1 MIISSK
7 SLSYMKINYILFG
20 ILFLFST
27 LACAR
32 FDLPRI
38 QEDKLNLPEIIIPTP
53 TLPLIID
60 EKDNNKTD
68 EKDIN
73 KTENNDIDKANQD
86 TNINTQPIP
95 KLDDLYIDSL
105 FGFSVK
111 FPSNWQVDS
120 TKSVPS
126 IAEIK
131 LTPNDTIGD
140 IYLVYTDGN
149 SSNKDIVDQ
158 FITPIKQQNNFT
170 TLSELNSRLNNGIEA
185 FQMEYQWE
193 DTNTVKKGFVQ
204 SVTDK
209 IKNYIIIFE
218 ADSSIYENNLPSI
231 LLLAD
236 SFQPLEPQPYDIP
249 RYESLVLHID
259 SGPVSLDPA
268 FATGSKSIQYI
279 QQIFSGLTGFD
290 KDGYL
295 QPDIADTWSIS
306 DDGETYTFTIKDNA
320 KYHSGRNVASIDI
333 KYSWERALKS
343 QNNKNV
349 LNYLGDIV
357 GATEFSSGKINNL
370 EGFNI
375 IDDQKFEIK
384 LVSPTPY
391 FISKLSH
398 SHTFLVD
405 LNQLARY
412 SENNRAW
419 EENPIGTGP
428 FVMGDWIPGV
438 IMYLYP
444 YPDYHLNKPE
454 IDSLIFRLYG
464 GKPALMYQSGEI
476 DATTLYSD
484 EVIDIYNSNLIY
496 GGSPIKERNLI
507 KSTEMSTYYIGFNTQ
522 SIPFDDINVR
532 KAFVES
538 SNVQNIVNNYFDS
551 VHQNAYG
558 LIPPQMPDFNSN
570 LNQDD
575 YKYDPESALNHLSN
589 SKYYL
594 DKTLPDIFYSTPG
607 YTGPNTLIS
616 EIIDSWIKNLDVNIT
631 TNVIP
636 PDQYYYSF
644 DDLAYD
650 IYDYGWIADYPDP
663 HNFLYSLFHSKA
675 GSNISKYNN
684 YDYDLLIELATAETN
699 QEKRVQYYINAE
711 DKLINDAVLIPLY
724 HGNTF
729 ALIKDHVSDVNF
741 TPYGMLDLRDVK
753 ISNFSTVS
761 YR

>member
-1 MIISSK
+1 
-7 SLSYMKINYILFG
+7 MKISYILF
-20 ILFLFST
+20 IIVFLLTT
-27 LACAR
+27 LACSR

-38 QEDKLNLPEIIIPTP
+38 QDKSIPSEIITLTPTP
-53 TLPLIID
+53 TATLIPND
-60 EKDNNKTD
+60 ENKNNGSDEDNVSNPKDTDSNIVSGNNHLK
-68 EKDIN
+68 EKFV
-73 KTENNDIDKANQD
+73 
-86 TNINTQPIP
+86 PV
-95 KLDDLYIDSL
+95 LDDLYIDNL
-105 FGFSVK
+105 FGFSIK
-111 FPSNWQVDS
+111 YPSNWIVDS
-120 TKSVPS
+120 TKTVPS

-131 LTPNDTIGD
+131 LTPDNVIGD
-140 IYLVYTDGN
+140 IYLLYTDGN
-149 SSNKDIVDQ
+149 LSNVDIVDQ
-158 FITPIKQQNNFT
+158 FISPIKQQPDFT
-170 TLSELNSRLNNGIEA
+170 ILSETNLTLANDNEA
-185 FQMEYQWE
+185 YQIQYQWK
-193 DTNTVKKGFVQ
+193 DTNSIKNGFVQ

-218 ADSSIYENNLPSI
+218 IDSLIYENNLPTI
-231 LLLAD
+231 RLLAN
-236 SFQPLEPQPYDIP
+236 SFQSLEPQPYDIP

-268 FATGSKSIQYI
+268 FATGAKSIQYI

-295 QPDIADTWSIS
+295 QPDIADTWLIS
-306 DDGETYTFTIKDNA
+306 DDAQTYTFTIKDNA
-320 KYHSGRNVASIDI
+320 TYHSGRKVTSIDI
-333 KYSWERALKS
+333 QYSWERALKS
-343 QNNKNV
+343 QNKKNV
-349 LNYLGDIV
+349 LNYLGDIL
-357 GATEFSSGKINNL
+357 GAREFSSGDIDNL

-375 IDDQKFEIK
+375 IDDSKFEIK

-405 LNQLARY
+405 SEQLIRY

-419 EENPIGTGP
+419 EAKPIGTGP
-428 FVMGDWIPGV
+428 FVMGDWLPGV

-476 DATTLYSD
+476 DATTLFSD
-484 EVIDIYNSNLIY
+484 EVIDIYNSDLIF
-496 GGSPIKERNLI
+496 GGSPVKEQNLI

-532 KAFVES
+532 KAFAQS
-538 SNVQNIVNNYFDS
+538 SNVETIVSNYFES

-570 LNQDD
+570 LDNND
-575 YKYDPESALNHLSN
+575 YIYDPESALNYLSN
-589 SKYYL
+589 SNYYL
-594 DKTLPDIFYSTPG
+594 DKTLPDIFYNTPG
-607 YTGPNTLIS
+607 YSGPNALIS
-616 EIIDSWIKNLDVNIT
+616 EIINSWIDNLGVNIT

-636 PDQYYYSF
+636 PDQYYYSI
-644 DDLAYD
+644 DKVSYD

-675 GSNISKYNN
+675 GSNVSKYNN
-684 YDYDLLIELATAETN
+684 PDYDSLIDLATMETN
-699 QEKRVQYYINAE
+699 EDKRIQYYIDAE
-711 DKLINDAVLIPLY
+711 EKLINDVVLIPLY
-724 HGNTF
+724 HGSTF
-729 ALIKDHVSDVNF
+729 ALIKDHVSDINF

-761 YR
+761 HR

>member
-1 MIISSK
+1 
-7 SLSYMKINYILFG
+7 MKISYILF
-20 ILFLFST
+20 IIAFLLTT
-27 LACAR
+27 LACSR

-38 QEDKLNLPEIIIPTP
+38 QDKSIPPEIITLTPTP
-53 TLPLIID
+53 TATLIPND
-60 EKDNNKTD
+60 ESKNNGSAEDNVSNPKDTD
-68 EKDIN
+68 SNIVSG
-73 KTENNDIDKANQD
+73 NNDLKEKFV
-86 TNINTQPIP
+86 PV
-95 KLDDLYIDSL
+95 LDDLYIDNL
-105 FGFSVK
+105 FGFSIK
-111 FPSNWQVDS
+111 YPSNWIVDS

-131 LTPNDTIGD
+131 LTPDNIIGD
-140 IYLVYTDGN
+140 IYLLYTDGN
-149 SSNKDIVDQ
+149 LSNVDIVDQ
-158 FITPIKQQNNFT
+158 FISPIKQQPEFT
-170 TLSELNSRLNNGIEA
+170 ILSETNLTLANDNQAYQI
-185 FQMEYQWE
+185 QYQWK
-193 DTNTVKKGFVQ
+193 DTNSLKNGFVQ

-218 ADSSIYENNLPSI
+218 IDSLIYENNLPTI
-231 LLLAD
+231 RLLAN
-236 SFQPLEPQPYDIP
+236 SFQSLEPQPYDIP

-268 FATGSKSIQYI
+268 FATGAKSIQYI

-295 QPDIADTWSIS
+295 QPDIADTWLIS
-306 DDGETYTFTIKDNA
+306 DDAQTYTFTIKDNA
-320 KYHSGRNVASIDI
+320 TYHSGRKVTSIDI
-333 KYSWERALKS
+333 QYSWERALKS
-343 QNNKNV
+343 QNKKNV
-349 LNYLGDIV
+349 LNYLGDIL
-357 GATEFSSGKINNL
+357 GAREFSSGDIDNL

-375 IDDQKFEIK
+375 IDDSKFEIK

-405 LNQLARY
+405 SEQLIRY

-419 EENPIGTGP
+419 EAKPIGTGP
-428 FVMGDWIPGV
+428 FVMGDWLPGV

-476 DATTLYSD
+476 DATTLFSD
-484 EVIDIYNSNLIY
+484 EVIDIYNSDLIF
-496 GGSPIKERNLI
+496 GGSPVKEQNLI

-532 KAFVES
+532 KAFAQS
-538 SNVQNIVNNYFDS
+538 SNVETIVSNYFES

-570 LNQDD
+570 LDNND
-575 YKYDPESALNHLSN
+575 YIYDPESALNYLSN
-589 SKYYL
+589 SDYYL
-594 DKTLPDIFYSTPG
+594 DKTLPDIFYNTPG
-607 YTGPNTLIS
+607 YSGPNALIS
-616 EIIDSWIKNLDVNIT
+616 EIINSWIDNLGVNIT

-636 PDQYYYSF
+636 PDQYYYSI
-644 DDLAYD
+644 DKVSYD

-675 GSNISKYNN
+675 GSNVSKYNN
-684 YDYDLLIELATAETN
+684 PDYDSLIDLATMETN
-699 QEKRVQYYINAE
+699 EDKRIQYYIDAE
-711 DKLINDAVLIPLY
+711 EKLINDAVLIPLY
-724 HGNTF
+724 HGSTF
-729 ALIKDHVSDVNF
+729 ALIKDHVSDINF

>member
-1 MIISSK
+1 
-7 SLSYMKINYILFG
+7 MKISYILF
-20 ILFLFST
+20 IIAFLLTT
-27 LACAR
+27 LACSR

-38 QEDKLNLPEIIIPTP
+38 QDKSIPPEIITLTPTP
-53 TLPLIID
+53 TATLIPND
-60 EKDNNKTD
+60 ESKNNGSAEDNVSNSKDTD
-68 EKDIN
+68 PNIVSG
-73 KTENNDIDKANQD
+73 NNDLKEKFV
-86 TNINTQPIP
+86 PV
-95 KLDDLYIDSL
+95 LDDLYIDNL
-105 FGFSVK
+105 FGFSIK
-111 FPSNWQVDS
+111 YPSNWIVDS

-131 LTPNDTIGD
+131 LTPDNIIGD
-140 IYLVYTDGN
+140 IYLLYTDGN
-149 SSNKDIVDQ
+149 LSNVDIVDQ
-158 FITPIKQQNNFT
+158 FISPIKQQPEFT
-170 TLSELNSRLNNGIEA
+170 ILSETNLTLANDNQAYQI
-185 FQMEYQWE
+185 QYQWK
-193 DTNTVKKGFVQ
+193 DTNSLKNGFVQ

-218 ADSSIYENNLPSI
+218 IDSLIYENNLPTI
-231 LLLAD
+231 RLLAN
-236 SFQPLEPQPYDIP
+236 SFQTLEPQPYDIP

-268 FATGSKSIQYI
+268 FATGAKSIQYI

-295 QPDIADTWSIS
+295 QPDIADTWLIS
-306 DDGETYTFTIKDNA
+306 DDAQTYTFTIKDNA
-320 KYHSGRNVASIDI
+320 TYHSGRKVTSIDI
-333 KYSWERALKS
+333 QYSWERALKS
-343 QNNKNV
+343 QNKKNV
-349 LNYLGDIV
+349 LNYLGDIL
-357 GATEFSSGKINNL
+357 GAKEFSSGDIDNL

-375 IDDQKFEIK
+375 IDDSKFEIK

-405 LNQLARY
+405 SEQLIRY

-419 EENPIGTGP
+419 EAKPIGTGP
-428 FVMGDWIPGV
+428 FVMGDWLPGV

-476 DATTLYSD
+476 DATTLFSD
-484 EVIDIYNSNLIY
+484 EVIDIYNSDLIF
-496 GGSPIKERNLI
+496 GGSPVKEQNLI

-532 KAFVES
+532 KAFAQS
-538 SNVQNIVNNYFDS
+538 SNVETIVSNYFES

-570 LNQDD
+570 LDNND
-575 YKYDPESALNHLSN
+575 YIYDPESALNYLSN
-589 SKYYL
+589 SDYYL
-594 DKTLPDIFYSTPG
+594 DKTLPDIFYNTPG
-607 YTGPNTLIS
+607 YSGPNALIS
-616 EIIDSWIKNLDVNIT
+616 EIINSWIDNLGVNIT

-636 PDQYYYSF
+636 PDQYYYSI
-644 DDLAYD
+644 DKVSYD

-675 GSNISKYNN
+675 GSNVSKYNN
-684 YDYDLLIELATAETN
+684 PDYDSLIDLATMETN
-699 QEKRVQYYINAE
+699 EDKRIQYYIDAE
-711 DKLINDAVLIPLY
+711 EKLINDAVLIPLY
-724 HGNTF
+724 HGSTF
-729 ALIKDHVSDVNF
+729 ALIKDHVSDINF

>member
-1 MIISSK
+1 
-7 SLSYMKINYILFG
+7 MKISYILF
-20 ILFLFST
+20 IIAFLLTT
-27 LACAR
+27 LACSR

-38 QEDKLNLPEIIIPTP
+38 QDKSNPPEIITLTPTP
-53 TLPLIID
+53 TATLIPND
-60 EKDNNKTD
+60 ENKNNGSDEDNVSNPKDTD
-68 EKDIN
+68 SNIVSG
-73 KTENNDIDKANQD
+73 NNDLKEKFV
-86 TNINTQPIP
+86 PV
-95 KLDDLYIDSL
+95 LDDLYIDNL
-105 FGFSVK
+105 FGFSIK
-111 FPSNWQVDS
+111 YPSNWIVDS
-120 TKSVPS
+120 TKTVPS

-131 LTPNDTIGD
+131 LTPDNVIGD
-140 IYLVYTDGN
+140 IYLLYTDGN
-149 SSNKDIVDQ
+149 LSNVDIVDQ
-158 FITPIKQQNNFT
+158 FISPIKQQPEFT
-170 TLSELNSRLNNGIEA
+170 ILSETNLTLANDNQAYQI
-185 FQMEYQWE
+185 QYQWK
-193 DTNTVKKGFVQ
+193 DTNSLKNGFVQ

-218 ADSSIYENNLPSI
+218 IDSLIYDNNLPTI
-231 LLLAD
+231 RLLAN
-236 SFQPLEPQPYDIP
+236 SFQSLEPQPYDIP

-268 FATGSKSIQYI
+268 FATGAKSIQYI

-295 QPDIADTWSIS
+295 QPDIADTWLIS
-306 DDGETYTFTIKDNA
+306 DDAQTYTFTIKDNA
-320 KYHSGRNVASIDI
+320 TYHSGRKVTSIDI
-333 KYSWERALKS
+333 QYSWERALKS
-343 QNNKNV
+343 QNKKNV
-349 LNYLGDIV
+349 LNYLGDIL
-357 GATEFSSGKINNL
+357 GAREFSSGDIDNL

-375 IDDQKFEIK
+375 IDDSKFEIK

-405 LNQLARY
+405 SEQLIRY

-419 EENPIGTGP
+419 EAKPIGTGP
-428 FVMGDWIPGV
+428 FVMGDWLPGV

-476 DATTLYSD
+476 DATTLFSD
-484 EVIDIYNSNLIY
+484 EVIDIYNSDLIF
-496 GGSPIKERNLI
+496 GGSPVKEQNLI

-532 KAFVES
+532 KAFAQS
-538 SNVQNIVNNYFDS
+538 SNVETIVSNYFES

-570 LNQDD
+570 LDNND
-575 YKYDPESALNHLSN
+575 YIYDPESALNYLSN
-589 SKYYL
+589 SDYYL
-594 DKTLPDIFYSTPG
+594 DKTLPDIFYNTPG
-607 YTGPNTLIS
+607 YSGPNALIS
-616 EIIDSWIKNLDVNIT
+616 EIINSWIDNLGVNIT

-636 PDQYYYSF
+636 PDQYYYSI
-644 DDLAYD
+644 DKVSYD

-675 GSNISKYNN
+675 GSNVSKYNN
-684 YDYDLLIELATAETN
+684 PDYDSLIDLATMETN
-699 QEKRVQYYINAE
+699 EDKRIQYYIDAE
-711 DKLINDAVLIPLY
+711 EKLINDVVLIPLY
-724 HGNTF
+724 HGSTF
-729 ALIKDHVSDVNF
+729 ALIKDHVSDINF
-741 TPYGMLDLRDVK
+741 TPYGMLDLRNVK

>member
-1 MIISSK
+1 
-7 SLSYMKINYILFG
+7 MKISYILF
-20 ILFLFST
+20 IIAFLLTT
-27 LACAR
+27 LACSR

-38 QEDKLNLPEIIIPTP
+38 QDKSIPSEIITLTPTP
-53 TLPLIID
+53 TATLIPND
-60 EKDNNKTD
+60 ENKNNGSAEDNVSNPKDTD
-68 EKDIN
+68 SNIVSG
-73 KTENNDIDKANQD
+73 NNDLKEKFV
-86 TNINTQPIP
+86 PV
-95 KLDDLYIDSL
+95 LDDLYIDNL
-105 FGFSVK
+105 FGFSIK
-111 FPSNWQVDS
+111 YPSNWIVDS

-131 LTPNDTIGD
+131 LTPDDIIGD
-140 IYLVYTDGN
+140 IYLLYTDGN
-149 SSNKDIVDQ
+149 LSNVDIVDQ
-158 FITPIKQQNNFT
+158 FISPIKQQPDFT
-170 TLSELNSRLNNGIEA
+170 ILSETNLTLANDNEA
-185 FQMEYQWE
+185 YQIQYQWK
-193 DTNTVKKGFVQ
+193 DTNSLKNGFVQ

-218 ADSSIYENNLPSI
+218 IDSLIYENNLPTI
-231 LLLAD
+231 RLLAN
-236 SFQPLEPQPYDIP
+236 SFQTLEPQPYDIP

-268 FATGSKSIQYI
+268 FATGAKSIQYI

-295 QPDIADTWSIS
+295 QPDIADTWLIS
-306 DDGETYTFTIKDNA
+306 DDAQTYTFTIKDNA
-320 KYHSGRNVASIDI
+320 TYHSGRKVTSIDI
-333 KYSWERALKS
+333 QYSWERALKS
-343 QNNKNV
+343 QNKKNV
-349 LNYLGDIV
+349 LNYLGDIL
-357 GATEFSSGKINNL
+357 GAREFSSGDTDNL

-375 IDDQKFEIK
+375 IDDSKFEIK

-405 LNQLARY
+405 SEQFARY

-419 EENPIGTGP
+419 EANPIGTGP
-428 FVMGDWIPGV
+428 FVMGDWLPGV

-476 DATTLYSD
+476 DATTLFSD
-484 EVIDIYNSNLIY
+484 EVIDIYNSDLIF
-496 GGSPIKERNLI
+496 GGSPVKEQNLI

-532 KAFVES
+532 KAFAQS
-538 SNVQNIVNNYFDS
+538 SNVETIVSNYFES

-570 LNQDD
+570 LDNND
-575 YKYDPESALNHLSN
+575 YIYDPESALNYLSN
-589 SKYYL
+589 SNYYL
-594 DKTLPDIFYSTPG
+594 DKTLPDIFYNTPG
-607 YTGPNTLIS
+607 YSGPNALIS
-616 EIIDSWIKNLDVNIT
+616 EIINSWIDNLGVNIT

-636 PDQYYYSF
+636 PDQYYYSI
-644 DDLAYD
+644 DKVSYD

-675 GSNISKYNN
+675 GSNVSKYNN
-684 YDYDLLIELATAETN
+684 SDYDSLIDLATMETN
-699 QEKRVQYYINAE
+699 EDKRIQYYIDAE
-711 DKLINDAVLIPLY
+711 EKLINDAVLIPLY
-724 HGNTF
+724 HGSTF
-729 ALIKDHVSDVNF
+729 ALIKDHVSDINF

-761 YR
+761 HR

>member
-1 MIISSK
+1 
-7 SLSYMKINYILFG
+7 MKISYILF
-20 ILFLFST
+20 IIAFLLTT
-27 LACAR
+27 LACSR

-38 QEDKLNLPEIIIPTP
+38 QDKSIPPEIITLTPTP
-53 TLPLIID
+53 TATLIPND
-60 EKDNNKTD
+60 ESKNNGSAEDNVSNPKDTD
-68 EKDIN
+68 SNIVSG
-73 KTENNDIDKANQD
+73 NNDLKEKFV
-86 TNINTQPIP
+86 PV
-95 KLDDLYIDSL
+95 LDDLYIDNL
-105 FGFSVK
+105 FGFSIK
-111 FPSNWQVDS
+111 YPSNWIVDS

-131 LTPNDTIGD
+131 LTPDNIIGD
-140 IYLVYTDGN
+140 IYLLYTDGN
-149 SSNKDIVDQ
+149 LSNVDIVDQ
-158 FITPIKQQNNFT
+158 FISPIKQQPEFT
-170 TLSELNSRLNNGIEA
+170 ILSETNLTLANDNQAYQI
-185 FQMEYQWE
+185 QYQWK
-193 DTNTVKKGFVQ
+193 DTNSLKNGFVQ

-218 ADSSIYENNLPSI
+218 IDSLIYENNLPTI
-231 LLLAD
+231 RLLAN
-236 SFQPLEPQPYDIP
+236 SFQSLEPQPYDIP

-268 FATGSKSIQYI
+268 FATGAKSIQYI

-295 QPDIADTWSIS
+295 QPDIADTWLIS
-306 DDGETYTFTIKDNA
+306 DDAQTYTFTIKDNA
-320 KYHSGRNVASIDI
+320 TYHSGRKVTSIDI
-333 KYSWERALKS
+333 QYSWERALKS
-343 QNNKNV
+343 QNKKNV
-349 LNYLGDIV
+349 LNYLGDIL
-357 GATEFSSGKINNL
+357 GAKEFSSGDIDNL

-375 IDDQKFEIK
+375 IDDSKFEIK

-405 LNQLARY
+405 SEQLIRY

-419 EENPIGTGP
+419 EAKPIGTGP
-428 FVMGDWIPGV
+428 FVMGDWLPGV

-476 DATTLYSD
+476 DATTLFSD
-484 EVIDIYNSNLIY
+484 EVIDIYNSDLIF
-496 GGSPIKERNLI
+496 GGSPVKEQNLI

-522 SIPFDDINVR
+522 SKPFDDINVR
-532 KAFVES
+532 KAFAQS
-538 SNVQNIVNNYFDS
+538 SNVETIVSNYFES

-570 LNQDD
+570 LDNND
-575 YKYDPESALNHLSN
+575 YIYDPESALNYLSN
-589 SKYYL
+589 SDYYL
-594 DKTLPDIFYSTPG
+594 DKTLPDIFYNTPG
-607 YTGPNTLIS
+607 YSGPNALIS
-616 EIIDSWIKNLDVNIT
+616 EIINSWIDNLGVNIT

-636 PDQYYYSF
+636 PDQYYYSI
-644 DDLAYD
+644 DKVSYD

-675 GSNISKYNN
+675 GSNVSKYNN
-684 YDYDLLIELATAETN
+684 PDYDSLIDLATMETN
-699 QEKRVQYYINAE
+699 EDKRIQYYIDAE
-711 DKLINDAVLIPLY
+711 EKLINDAVLIPLY
-724 HGNTF
+724 HGSTF
-729 ALIKDHVSDVNF
+729 ALIKDHVSDINF

>member
-1 MIISSK
+1 
-7 SLSYMKINYILFG
+7 MKISYILF
-20 ILFLFST
+20 IIAFLLST
-27 LACAR
+27 LACSR

-38 QEDKLNLPEIIIPTP
+38 QDKSIPPEIITLTPTP
-53 TLPLIID
+53 TATLIPNDENKNNGSDEDNVSNPID
-60 EKDNNKTD
+60 TDSNIVSGNNHLKEKFV
-68 EKDIN
+68 
-73 KTENNDIDKANQD
+73 
-86 TNINTQPIP
+86 PV
-95 KLDDLYIDSL
+95 LDDLYIDNL
-105 FGFSVK
+105 FGFSIK
-111 FPSNWQVDS
+111 YPSNWIVDS
-120 TKSVPS
+120 TKTVPS

-131 LTPNDTIGD
+131 LTPDNVIGD
-140 IYLVYTDGN
+140 IYLLYTDGN
-149 SSNKDIVDQ
+149 LSNVDIVDQ
-158 FITPIKQQNNFT
+158 FISPIKQQPEFT
-170 TLSELNSRLNNGIEA
+170 ILSETNLTLANDNEA
-185 FQMEYQWE
+185 YQIQYQWK
-193 DTNTVKKGFVQ
+193 DTNSLKNGFVQ

-218 ADSSIYENNLPSI
+218 IDSLIYENNLSTI
-231 LLLAD
+231 RLLAN
-236 SFQPLEPQPYDIP
+236 SFQSLEPQPYDIP

-268 FATGSKSIQYI
+268 FATGAKSIQYI

-295 QPDIADTWSIS
+295 QPDIADTWLIS
-306 DDGETYTFTIKDNA
+306 DDAQTYTFTIKDNA
-320 KYHSGRNVASIDI
+320 TYHSGRKVTSIDI
-333 KYSWERALKS
+333 QYSWERALKS
-343 QNNKNV
+343 QNKKNV
-349 LNYLGDIV
+349 LNYLGDIL
-357 GATEFSSGKINNL
+357 GAREFSSGDIDNL

-375 IDDQKFEIK
+375 IDDSKFEIK

-405 LNQLARY
+405 SEQLIRY

-419 EENPIGTGP
+419 EAKPIGTGP
-428 FVMGDWIPGV
+428 FVMGDWLPGV

-476 DATTLYSD
+476 DATTLFSD
-484 EVIDIYNSNLIY
+484 EVIDIYNSDLIF
-496 GGSPIKERNLI
+496 GGSPVKEQNLI

-532 KAFVES
+532 KAFAQS
-538 SNVQNIVNNYFDS
+538 SNVETIVSNYFES

-570 LNQDD
+570 LDNND
-575 YKYDPESALNHLSN
+575 YIYDPESALNYLSN
-589 SKYYL
+589 SDYYL
-594 DKTLPDIFYSTPG
+594 DKTLPDIFYNTPG
-607 YTGPNTLIS
+607 YSGPNALIS
-616 EIIDSWIKNLDVNIT
+616 EIINSWIDNLGVNIT

-636 PDQYYYSF
+636 PDQYYYSI
-644 DDLAYD
+644 DKVSYD

-675 GSNISKYNN
+675 GSNVSKYNN
-684 YDYDLLIELATAETN
+684 PDYDSLIDLATMETN
-699 QEKRVQYYINAE
+699 EDKRIQYYIDAE
-711 DKLINDAVLIPLY
+711 EKLINDAVLIPLY
-724 HGNTF
+724 HGSTF
-729 ALIKDHVSDVNF
+729 ALIKDHVSDINF

>member
-1 MIISSK
+1 M
-7 SLSYMKINYILFG
+7 
-20 ILFLFST
+20 
-27 LACAR
+27 
-32 FDLPRI
+32 PRI
-38 QEDKLNLPEIIIPTP
+38 QDKSIPPEIITLTPTP
-53 TLPLIID
+53 TATLIPND
-60 EKDNNKTD
+60 ENKNNGSAEDNVSNPKDTD
-68 EKDIN
+68 SNIVSG
-73 KTENNDIDKANQD
+73 NNDLKEKFV
-86 TNINTQPIP
+86 PV
-95 KLDDLYIDSL
+95 LDDLYIDNL
-105 FGFSVK
+105 FGFSIK
-111 FPSNWQVDS
+111 YPSNWIVDS
-120 TKSVPS
+120 TKTVPS

-131 LTPNDTIGD
+131 LTPDNVIGD
-140 IYLVYTDGN
+140 IYLLYTDGN
-149 SSNKDIVDQ
+149 LSNVDIVDQ
-158 FITPIKQQNNFT
+158 FISPIKQQPDFT
-170 TLSELNSRLNNGIEA
+170 ILSETNLTLANDNQAYQI
-185 FQMEYQWE
+185 QYQWK
-193 DTNTVKKGFVQ
+193 DTNSLKNGFVQ

-218 ADSSIYENNLPSI
+218 IDSLIYENNLPTI
-231 LLLAD
+231 RLLAN
-236 SFQPLEPQPYDIP
+236 SFQSLEPQPYDIP

-268 FATGSKSIQYI
+268 FATGAKSIQYI

-295 QPDIADTWSIS
+295 QPDIADTWLIS
-306 DDGETYTFTIKDNA
+306 DDAQTYTFTIKDNA
-320 KYHSGRNVASIDI
+320 TYHSGRKVTSIDI
-333 KYSWERALKS
+333 QYSWERALKS
-343 QNNKNV
+343 QNKKNV
-349 LNYLGDIV
+349 LNYLGDIL
-357 GATEFSSGKINNL
+357 GAREFSSGDIDNL

-375 IDDQKFEIK
+375 IDDSKFEIK

-405 LNQLARY
+405 SEQLIRY

-419 EENPIGTGP
+419 EAKPIGTGP
-428 FVMGDWIPGV
+428 FVMGDWLPGV

-476 DATTLYSD
+476 DATTLFSD
-484 EVIDIYNSNLIY
+484 EVIDIYNSDLIF
-496 GGSPIKERNLI
+496 GGSPVKEQNLI

-532 KAFVES
+532 KAFAQS
-538 SNVQNIVNNYFDS
+538 SNVETIVSNYFES

-570 LNQDD
+570 LDNND
-575 YKYDPESALNHLSN
+575 YIYDPESALNYLSN
-589 SKYYL
+589 SDYYL
-594 DKTLPDIFYSTPG
+594 DKTLPDIFYNTPG
-607 YTGPNTLIS
+607 YSGPNALIS
-616 EIIDSWIKNLDVNIT
+616 EIINSWIDNLGVNIT

-636 PDQYYYSF
+636 PDQYYYSI
-644 DDLAYD
+644 DKVSYD

-675 GSNISKYNN
+675 GSNVSKYNN
-684 YDYDLLIELATAETN
+684 PDYDSLIDLATMETN
-699 QEKRVQYYINAE
+699 EDKRIQYYIDAE
-711 DKLINDAVLIPLY
+711 EKLINDVVLIPLY
-724 HGNTF
+724 HGSTF
-729 ALIKDHVSDVNF
+729 ALIKDHVSDINF

>member
-1 MIISSK
+1 
-7 SLSYMKINYILFG
+7 MKISYILF
-20 ILFLFST
+20 IIAFLLTT
-27 LACAR
+27 LACSR

-38 QEDKLNLPEIIIPTP
+38 QDKSIPPEIITLTPTP
-53 TLPLIID
+53 TATLIPND
-60 EKDNNKTD
+60 ESKNNGSAEDNVSNPKDTD
-68 EKDIN
+68 SNIVSG
-73 KTENNDIDKANQD
+73 NNDLKEKFV
-86 TNINTQPIP
+86 PV
-95 KLDDLYIDSL
+95 LDDLYIDNL
-105 FGFSVK
+105 FGFSIK
-111 FPSNWQVDS
+111 YPSNWIVDS

-131 LTPNDTIGD
+131 LTPDNIIGD
-140 IYLVYTDGN
+140 IYLLYTDGN
-149 SSNKDIVDQ
+149 LSNVDIVDQ
-158 FITPIKQQNNFT
+158 FISPIKQQPEFT
-170 TLSELNSRLNNGIEA
+170 ILSETNLTLANDNQAYQI
-185 FQMEYQWE
+185 QYQWK
-193 DTNTVKKGFVQ
+193 DTNSLKNGFVQ

-218 ADSSIYENNLPSI
+218 IDSLIYENNLPTI
-231 LLLAD
+231 RLLAN
-236 SFQPLEPQPYDIP
+236 SFQTLEPQPYDIP

-268 FATGSKSIQYI
+268 FATGAKSIQYI

-295 QPDIADTWSIS
+295 QPDIADTWLIS
-306 DDGETYTFTIKDNA
+306 DDAQTYTFTIKDNA
-320 KYHSGRNVASIDI
+320 TYHSGRKVTSIDI
-333 KYSWERALKS
+333 QYSWERALKS
-343 QNNKNV
+343 QNKKNV
-349 LNYLGDIV
+349 LNYLGDIL
-357 GATEFSSGKINNL
+357 GAKEFSSGDIDNL

-375 IDDQKFEIK
+375 IDDSKFEIK

-405 LNQLARY
+405 SEQLIRY

-419 EENPIGTGP
+419 EAKPIGTGP
-428 FVMGDWIPGV
+428 FVMGDWLPGV

-476 DATTLYSD
+476 DATTLFSD
-484 EVIDIYNSNLIY
+484 EVIDIYNSDLIF
-496 GGSPIKERNLI
+496 GGSPVKEQNLI

-532 KAFVES
+532 KAFAQS
-538 SNVQNIVNNYFDS
+538 SNVETIVSNYFES

-570 LNQDD
+570 LDNND
-575 YKYDPESALNHLSN
+575 YIYDPESALNYLSN
-589 SKYYL
+589 SDYYL
-594 DKTLPDIFYSTPG
+594 DKTLPDIFYNTPG
-607 YTGPNTLIS
+607 YSGPNALIS
-616 EIIDSWIKNLDVNIT
+616 EIINSWIDNLGVNIT

-636 PDQYYYSF
+636 PDQYYYSI
-644 DDLAYD
+644 DKVSYD

-675 GSNISKYNN
+675 GSNVSKYNN
-684 YDYDLLIELATAETN
+684 PDYDSLIDLATMETN
-699 QEKRVQYYINAE
+699 EDKRIQYYIDAE
-711 DKLINDAVLIPLY
+711 EKLINDAVLIPLY
-724 HGNTF
+724 HGSTF
-729 ALIKDHVSDVNF
+729 ALIKDHVSDINF